1 MAGIPVTWIVPHE
14 YTQNVPNDVDYR
26 TMLTFLEFYETFVKF
41 ALFKLYHS
49 ENLKYPPALDAAL
62 DAQACRLHALRAE
75 ALDAQGDDDGAAEG
89 AAEEAKQ
96 AEEGADAD
104 EAAVKKQQKASK
116 KRLKS
121 LSKTLAAEQAG
132 GETAA
137 AAAEE
142 EEEAPGGEQL
152 TKQLEEALLSQN
164 MIVGGS
170 VESSGE
176 TGLFHGLKFFLS
188 RECRYSWLEFAVL
201 SFGGAVG
208 WDGES
213 SPYARDNTS
222 ITHLIHDRPSAPQTL
237 KAACEYVQP
246 QWIVDSINA
255 ACLLPVERY
264 VPGATLPPHLSPF
277 VDDEKEGYIPEYRQ
291 EMSQLKSAAEAV
303 AVDDVPGGAGAA
315 EEPADDMEEDDEE
328 EEEEEQEEEEQQE
341 EEVEEVEEGIGED
354 EEEEEEEEEEG
365 DAEEMTEGD
374 EKKELSIVMMSK
386 KAKRLYG
393 RMQHGL
399 GQKAAKVENL
409 KRKARGARK

>member
-1 MAGIPVTWIVPHE
+1 VAGIPVTWIVPHE

-142 EEEAPGGEQL
+142 EEEEDCVTTRRRLPPRLRVMVAMVAARRFQRFRL
-152 TKQLEEALLSQN
+152 RLLSPSSPSPFTTSSTKASARLCST
-164 MIVGGS
+164 GGS
-170 VESSGE
+170 
-176 TGLFHGLKFFLS
+176 
-188 RECRYSWLEFAVL
+188 
-201 SFGGAVG
+201 
-208 WDGES
+208 
-213 SPYARDNTS
+213 N
-222 ITHLIHDRPSAPQTL
+222 
-237 KAACEYVQP
+237 
-246 QWIVDSINA
+246 
-255 ACLLPVERY
+255 
-264 VPGATLPPHLSPF
+264 
-277 VDDEKEGYIPEYRQ
+277 
-291 EMSQLKSAAEAV
+291 
-303 AVDDVPGGAGAA
+303 
-315 EEPADDMEEDDEE
+315 
-328 EEEEEQEEEEQQE
+328 
-341 EEVEEVEEGIGED
+341 
-354 EEEEEEEEEEG
+354 
-365 DAEEMTEGD
+365 
-374 EKKELSIVMMSK
+374 
-386 KAKRLYG
+386 
-393 RMQHGL
+393 
-399 GQKAAKVENL
+399 
-409 KRKARGARK
+409 